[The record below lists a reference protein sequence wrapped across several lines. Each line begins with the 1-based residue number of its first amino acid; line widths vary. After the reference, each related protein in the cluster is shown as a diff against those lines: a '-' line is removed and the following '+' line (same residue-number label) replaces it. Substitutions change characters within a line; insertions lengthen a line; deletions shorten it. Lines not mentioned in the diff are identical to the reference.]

1 MCQLAIL
8 TVLHKQG
15 SYDELLIHFRHMR
28 TLIIITDLSLSQH
41 CATLKAHLVSL
52 HWERLMSMTERI
64 YMIDQMLSERQSV
77 SVPQFLE
84 RLEVSLATFK
94 RDLSQMKDRLH
105 APIIFDY
112 ELGGYRYD
120 KNNTA
125 HDLPFQL
132 PGLWFSSSE
141 IHALLTMHHMLS
153 NLDTVGLLGG
163 HIKPLL
169 SRLTSLLGV
178 ADNAIEEVQRR
189 VKIEMIGV
197 REVKLAH
204 FESIGSALL
213 RRKRVQVEYYS
224 RSKNEVTQR
233 ELSPQ
238 RLIYYQGN
246 WYMDAWCH
254 LRNELRSFSVD
265 AIQSLVTLEKKTKDV
280 ADKTLD
286 EVLGAGYGIF
296 SGKKVQWATLLFSPE
311 VARWVSAER
320 WHPNQKSKYNADGTY
335 ELKVPYS
342 NHTELMMD
350 ILRHGCSV
358 KVTAPADLVKR
369 ISIEV
374 ENMKKVYS

>member
-1 MCQLAIL
+1 MM
-8 TVLHKQG
+8 G
-15 SYDELLIHFRHMR
+15 MN
-28 TLIIITDLSLSQH
+28 
-41 CATLKAHLVSL
+41 
-52 HWERLMSMTERI
+52 ERL
-64 YMIDQMLSERQSV
+64 YMIDQMLADRRSV
-77 SVPQFLE
+77 TVQQFLE
-84 RLEVSLATFK
+84 RLEVSPATFK
-94 RDLSQMKDRLH
+94 RDLTEMRDRLH

-120 KNNTA
+120 KDNAA

-132 PGLWFSSSE
+132 PGLWFSSNE

-153 NLDTVGLLGG
+153 NLDTGGLLGS

-169 SRLTSLLGV
+169 SRLTALLGA
-178 ADNAIEEVQRR
+178 ADNSVEEVQRR
-189 VKIEMIGV
+189 IKIEMIGV
-197 REVKLAH
+197 RQVKLAF

-213 RRKRVQVEYYS
+213 NRKRLQIEYYS
-224 RSKNEVTQR
+224 RGKNEVTQR

-265 AIQSLVTLEKKTKDV
+265 SIRSLVTLEKKAKDV

-296 SGKKVQWATLLFSPE
+296 AGKKVQWATLLFSPE
-311 VARWVSAER
+311 TARWVSTEK
-320 WHPNQKSKYNADGTY
+320 WHPNQKSQMMEDGSY

-342 NHTELMMD
+342 NHTELTKD
-350 ILRHGCSV
+350 ILRHGSGV
-358 KVTAPADLVKR
+358 KVISPVDLVKK
-369 ISIEV
+369 ISSEIDI
-374 ENMKKVYS
+374 MKKMYS